1 MTRGGTSMRR
11 TATVVAAM
19 LLVLGACGND
29 GDETEVGAGTTATT
43 TVVPSTTVTPVAPT
57 TSTTTRARATT
68 TAPAVTRKCKTV
80 GFTPNSEDAASSI
93 EATGLSCAEAEA
105 FVRIAGRRT
114 SAGGPGQLH
123 VEGYHCVQ
131 VRAVQEPLPQAFYE
145 CTNGPKKVTFV
156 RS

>member
-1 MTRGGTSMRR
+1 MTEGSPSMRR
-11 TATVVAAM
+11 IAILVAAM

-29 GDETEVGAGTTATT
+29 GDETEVGAATTTTT
-43 TVVPSTTVTPVAPT
+43 TVVPATTTTPVPT
-57 TSTTTRARATT
+57 TTATTRARATT
-68 TAPAVTRKCKTV
+68 TTAAVTRDCATV

-93 EATGLSCAEAEA
+93 KATGLPCAEAED

-114 SAGGPGQLH
+114 SVGGPPQLD

-131 VRAVQEPLPQAFYE
+131 VRTVQEPLPQAFYE

>member
-1 MTRGGTSMRR
+1 MTRGGTSVRR

-29 GDETEVGAGTTATT
+29 GDETEGAGTTTTT
-43 TVVPSTTVTPVAPT
+43 TVVPSTTVTPVAPP
-57 TSTTTRARATT
+57 TSTTTRARVTTT
-68 TAPAVTRKCKTV
+68 TAPAVTRECKTV

-93 EATGLSCAEAEA
+93 KATGLSCAEAEA

-114 SAGGPGQLH
+114 SAGGPGQLD

-145 CTNGPKKVTFV
+145 CTNGPRKVTFV

>member
-1 MTRGGTSMRR
+1 MTEGSPSMRR
-11 TATVVAAM
+11 IASLVAVM
-19 LLVLGACGND
+19 LLVLSACGND
-29 GDETEVGAGTTATT
+29 GDETEVGAAPTTTT
-43 TVVPSTTVTPVAPT
+43 TVVAATITTPVPT
-57 TSTTTRARATT
+57 TTTRRARATT
-68 TAPAVTRKCKTV
+68 TTAAVTRDCATV

-93 EATGLSCAEAEA
+93 KARGLPCAEAED

-114 SAGGPGQLH
+114 SVGGPAQLD

-131 VRAVQEPLPQAFYE
+131 VRTVQEPLPQAFYE